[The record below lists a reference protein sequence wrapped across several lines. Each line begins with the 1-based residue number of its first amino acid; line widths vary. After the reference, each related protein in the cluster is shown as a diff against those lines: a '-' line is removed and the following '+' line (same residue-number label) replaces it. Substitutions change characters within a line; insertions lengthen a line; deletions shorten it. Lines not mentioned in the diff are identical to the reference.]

1 MHNPSSPFFFRKI
14 GCGYNYRVI
23 NIIHSLYV
31 NHFFIIK
38 VHFMTLKGVIVLNKR
53 LKEIRQ
59 ELGLNQEAFASK
71 IGLIRSTISNIETGN
86 RNLTDRVISDIC
98 REFNVNEEWL
108 RNGIGEMFIE
118 TDNTLISQLAKEYKL
133 NDFEIK
139 MIETYVKLPQNQRDA
154 ISNYM
159 RFLSNETSA
168 TNLDDTSEIDE
179 EVENYRLE
187 LTATK
192 KAKYQQS
199 QSLQT

>member
-1 MHNPSSPFFFRKI
+1 
-14 GCGYNYRVI
+14 
-23 NIIHSLYV
+23 
-31 NHFFIIK
+31 
-38 VHFMTLKGVIVLNKR
+38 MTLKGVIVLNKR

-159 RFLSNETSA
+159 RFLSNETST